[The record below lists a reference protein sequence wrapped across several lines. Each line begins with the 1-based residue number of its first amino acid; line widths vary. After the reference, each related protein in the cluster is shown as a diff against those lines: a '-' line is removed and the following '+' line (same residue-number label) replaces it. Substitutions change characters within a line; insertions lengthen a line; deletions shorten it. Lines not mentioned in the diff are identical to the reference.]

1 MSIHQLPPYPPS
13 MFCLFGLS
21 PQGAAGVMK
30 GKGRD
35 VNENGK
41 SKRASQDSSKRVP
54 KEKTLLV

>member
-13 MFCLFGLS
+13 VFCLFVLS
-21 PQGAAGVMK
+21 PPGAAGVMRGK
-30 GKGRD
+30 GKD

-41 SKRASQDSSKRVP
+41 SKRASQDSGERVP